1 MQLGDILDD
10 LTLDVATGALEISH
24 VDIDSRE
31 CVPGSLFFALPG
43 ASTNGAIFADD
54 AVNRGAV
61 CVVSSVAIP
70 AAVPVV
76 VVPASQLRALC
87 AHASAAV
94 VGHPETKTQLVAVT
108 GTNGKTS
115 VTTIVSAL
123 ARALSWNGA
132 NIGTLTN
139 ARTTPASPELFR
151 TIASLVDN
159 FDPTIHHSLIAMEV
173 SSHAIDQMR
182 IEGLQFTV
190 AAFTNLSHEHLDYHG
205 TMEEYFNVKSQLFT
219 GEHSQR
225 AVIWTDDPF
234 GVRLSAT
241 TALPVTAVSREDASD
256 VATSLT
262 GTTFFW
268 RGHLVNSKLVGDYN
282 VDNAL
287 IAMAIMSVLG
297 VDDAAIASAMSM
309 VNAVAGRFDV
319 VRDGE
324 RTVIV
329 DYAHTPEAL
338 RRLLLDV
345 RALMASG
352 RIITVFGCGG
362 ERDRAKRPE
371 MGLVASTYSDETIVT
386 SDNPRSEDPDAII
399 DEVLAGVLEGASV
412 RRERDR
418 RRAIEDALSLAA
430 HGDVVVV
437 AGKGHEITQTFGDY
451 VVPFDDREVALELLR
466 RTLC

>member
-10 LTLDVATGALEISH
+10 LTLDVATGSLEISH

-43 ASTNGAIFADD
+43 GATNGSFFAHD
-54 AVNRGAV
+54 AVKKGAV
-61 CVVSSVAIP
+61 CVVSSAEVSVGA
-70 AAVPVV
+70 PVV

-94 VGHPETKTQLVAVT
+94 VGHPEAKTQLVAVT

-151 TIASLVDN
+151 TLAALVDN
-159 FDPTIHHSLIAMEV
+159 FDPTIHHSLVAIEV
-173 SSHAIDQMR
+173 SSHAIDQLR
-182 IEGLQFTV
+182 VEGLEFTV

-205 TMEEYFNVKSQLFT
+205 TMEEYFIVKSQLFT
-219 GEHSQR
+219 AERSHR

-234 GVRLSAT
+234 GVRLAAM
-241 TALPVTAVSREDASD
+241 TALPVTAVSRGDASE
-256 VATSLT
+256 VVTSLA

-297 VDDAAIASAMSM
+297 VDDESVASAMSG
-309 VNAVAGRFDV
+309 VHAVPGRFDI
-319 VRDGE
+319 VRDGDT
-324 RTVIV
+324 TVIV
-329 DYAHTPEAL
+329 DYAHTPEGL
-338 RRLLLDV
+338 HRLLLDV
-345 RALMASG
+345 RTLTPGG

-362 ERDRAKRPE
+362 DRDRAKRPE

-399 DEVLAGVLEGASV
+399 DEVMSGVAEGASV
-412 RRERDR
+412 RRQSDR
-418 RRAIEDALSLAA
+418 RRAIEDALSLATR
-430 HGDVVVV
+430 GDVVVV
-437 AGKGHEITQTFGDY
+437 AGKGHETTQTIGDT
-451 VVPFDDREVALELLR
+451 VVSFDDRVVALELLR
-466 RTLC
+466 RTSC